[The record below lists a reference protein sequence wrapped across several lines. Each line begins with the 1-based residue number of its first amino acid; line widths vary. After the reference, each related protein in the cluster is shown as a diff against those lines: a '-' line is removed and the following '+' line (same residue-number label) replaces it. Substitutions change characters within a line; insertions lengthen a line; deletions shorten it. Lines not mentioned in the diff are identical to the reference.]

1 MAEFFAV
8 LSDLA
13 DSIVVDCT
21 SDPESNL
28 LTAVS
33 LQDAGTL
40 IRVSSPGPFLTVL
53 FSVADGGGIRNAEG
67 AHGQHPECAGA
78 DTVPL
83 ASILLFSHLGAQVI
97 LPYSEALREQSL
109 VGTLIQPTKDRRY
122 LSGIAKVTEAVIR

>member
-1 MAEFFAV
+1 M
-8 LSDLA
+8 
-13 DSIVVDCT
+13 VDCT

-40 IRVSSPGPFLTVL
+40 IRVSSPDLSSLSFFQSQTGAGFGTPKERTVSIL
-53 FSVADGGGIRNAEG
+53 NVLE
-67 AHGQHPECAGA
+67 P
-78 DTVPL
+78 DTAPL
-83 ASILLFSHLGAQVI
+83 ASDFASHLGAQVI